1 MTLPMGAEPPGGRWP
16 FAPLSGRI
24 LESGPLGLP
33 SVLMGRLRHRIAGGG
48 GGGADPRSQSSSG
61 ARAQMGSPLQCWAPG
76 TNKGVPYTWHVA
88 YCLSP
93 NRLT

>member
-33 SVLMGRLRHRIAGGG
+33 SVLMGRLKHRMAGW
-48 GGGADPRSQSSSG
+48 GGADPRSQSSSG
-61 ARAQMGSPLQCWAPG
+61 ARAQMGSPLAVLG
-76 TNKGVPYTWHVA
+76 SRHK
-88 YCLSP
+88 
-93 NRLT
+93 